1 MPRPTGRAHYVSFH
15 TATQAVTLD
24 NAEAQREKEIS
35 IHTATQAVTA
45 KSNNILNSINY
56 YIG

>member
-15 TATQAVTLD
+15 TATQAVTFLED
-24 NAEAQREKEIS
+24 YQHILIMIS